1 MQDIYHH
8 KCPQVLSIMEKM
20 GLHTLYIAYRS
31 TYMFTYNFA
40 CPLLLAADSP
50 SCSSAR
56 ITGFSSRDC
65 CFQSSDSILLSCTE

>member
-20 GLHTLYIAYRS
+20 GLHMLYIAYRS
-31 TYMFTYNFA
+31 TYMFTYN
-40 CPLLLAADSP
+40 SP